1 MMMEGYAKTFLEEI
15 ENAVKEIEKTEECAF
30 SENNDNLQW
39 ADKNS
44 YCIQYVKMTCNLA
57 RKINNFLSDSKEKIM
72 EKAKFENLLM
82 HRLQRLDEVFQQEYL
97 VVININL
104 TLQIIYM
111 YSDFGSTEKVIEY
124 SSLYANEFFR
134 RRTFSE
140 EFKPSSNSDNVL
152 EEWKT
157 LFSIVSMAVKK
168 GGKQLI
174 HWHLMHK
181 SYDYIESMKTVDR
194 HHEAFGY
201 LESIYEEIHTGMH
214 IS

>member
-1 MMMEGYAKTFLEEI
+1 MMEVDAKAFLEEI
-15 ENAVKEIEKTEECAF
+15 ENAVKEIEKIEECAF
-30 SENNDNLQW
+30 SDNNDNLQW

-57 RKINNFLSDSKEKIM
+57 RKINNFLSHSEETAM

-82 HRLQRLDEVFQQEYL
+82 HRLQGPDKVFQQEYL
-97 VVININL
+97 AVINIDL

-111 YSDFGSTEKVIEY
+111 YSDFGRTEKVVEY
-124 SSLYANEFFR
+124 SSLYANEFLR
-134 RRTFSE
+134 SRTFSE
-140 EFKPSSNSDNVL
+140 EFKSSNDSDKII

-157 LFSIVSMAVKK
+157 LFNIVSMAVKK

-181 SYDYIESMKTVDR
+181 SYDYIAQCTKP
-194 HHEAFGY
+194 FGN
-201 LESIYEEIHTGMH
+201 LN
-214 IS
+214 